1 MESPDLCLLIKK
13 GDVARL
19 REALEAHPTLI
30 QQQRWSGVTGLHRAV
45 SEGNIEI
52 VQLLLDHGADV
63 NQRSTWGW
71 YSPLHLACKTGLEE
85 MIWLLLNHG
94 AKWDLTDKVIQTAK
108 TSDSFKL
115 RQLVV
120 YLQVKKTPLQ
130 WAVRA
135 GKASV
140 AYRVDQQLHAKA
152 KLQAREQQP
161 MKSPLTFAKLCG

>member
-1 MESPDLCLLIKK
+1 MESPDLCLLIKR
-13 GDVARL
+13 GDVERL
-19 REALEAHPTLI
+19 REALEGHPTLI
-30 QQQRWSGVTGLHRAV
+30 HQHRWSGVTGLHRAL
-45 SEGNIEI
+45 SEGSIEI

-71 YSPLHLACKTGLEE
+71 YSPLHLACKTGSEE

-94 AKWDLTDKVIQTAK
+94 AKWSLTDKA
-108 TSDSFKL
+108 
-115 RQLVV
+115 
-120 YLQVKKTPLQ
+120 KKTPLQ

-161 MKSPLTFAKLCG
+161 ITKSPLTFAKLCG